1 MANSANDT
9 VVLAPDSLWVV
20 VQDETSDE
28 FEERIVRVVTARMQ
42 RVD

>member
-9 VVLAPDSLWVV
+9 VVLEPDSLWVV
-20 VQDETSDE
+20 VLDETSDQ
-28 FEERIVRVVTARMQ
+28 FEERIVSVITARMA